1 MPYLWVFIGGGLG
14 SICRYGIARLIFPLQ
29 TVFPL
34 ATLAANALSC
44 ILLGFLMAWDRQGL
58 IPPPHKLLLLT
69 GFCGGFS
76 TFSTFTGE
84 TYGLFET
91 GHWSMAFLNIAGS
104 FLLCLFCLFLG
115 TRLALVIP
123 NQ

>member
-14 SICRYGIARLIFPLQ
+14 SICRYGIARLVFPLQ
-29 TVFPL
+29 LVFPF
-34 ATLAANALSC
+34 ATLLANALSC
-44 ILLGFLMAWDRQGL
+44 ILLGFLMSWDRQGM
-58 IPPPHKLLLLT
+58 IPNPHKLLLMT

-84 TYGLFET
+84 TYGLFEA
-91 GHWSMAFLNIAGS
+91 GHVGMAFLNIAGS
-104 FLLCLFCLFLG
+104 LLLCLFCLFLG
-115 TRLALVIP
+115 TKLALMIP